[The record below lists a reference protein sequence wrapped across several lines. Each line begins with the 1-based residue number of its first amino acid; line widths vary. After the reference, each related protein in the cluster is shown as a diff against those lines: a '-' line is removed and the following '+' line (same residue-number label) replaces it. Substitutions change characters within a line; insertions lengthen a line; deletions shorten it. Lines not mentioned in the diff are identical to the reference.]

1 MALTFKLSKAEYDAI
16 RYSLTHMNLS
26 IHQIAF
32 AAGVHIDAV
41 RLVGATPGLMRE
53 RADYVEEAYLEIQ
66 DRIRNG
72 DQAGVVIVGRDIE
85 F

>member
-1 MALTFKLSKAEYDAI
+1 MALTFQVTKAEYDAI
-16 RYSLTHMNLS
+16 RYSLTNMNLS

-32 AAGVHIDAV
+32 ASGVHIDAV
-41 RLVGATPGLMRE
+41 RLIGATPGMMRE
-53 RADYVEEAYLEIQ
+53 RADYVEEAYLEIK

-72 DQAGVVIVGRDIE
+72 EKSGTVIIGRDIE

>member
-1 MALTFKLSKAEYDAI
+1 MALTYRLTKAEYDAI

-26 IHQIAF
+26 VHQIAF

-41 RLVGATPGLMRE
+41 RLVGATPGMMRE

-72 DQAGVVIVGRDIE
+72 DLKSVVILGRDIE
-85 F
+85 L